1 MRSERFDFP
10 GGGGHRLAA
19 RLDLPD
25 GAPRAHALFAHCF
38 TCGKDVNAAARLA
51 AALAAEG
58 VATLRFDFTGLGG
71 SEGEFANTGFASN
84 VADLVA
90 AADRMR
96 TLGRAPAIL
105 IGHSLGGA
113 AVLAAAARVP
123 EARAVATIG
132 APFEVGHVL
141 QLFAARVPEVEARGE
156 AVVDL
161 AGRPFAIR
169 RSFVEEARAQ
179 EQAPRIAALG
189 RALLVMHAPADGVV
203 GVDNARAVF
212 EAARHPKSF
221 VALDGADHLL
231 SRREDAAYAARVLAA
246 WASRFLPASEAA
258 PAAPAVAAVEREE
271 GLVVVEETGA
281 GRFQQAV
288 TAGRHR
294 LLADE
299 PAPVGGLGSGPS
311 PYDLLLASLGACT
324 AMTIRLYAER
334 KGLGLRRVGVALRH
348 RKIHA
353 ADCAECE
360 TREGKLD
367 EIAREIALEGD
378 LAPEERARLL
388 EIADRCPVH
397 RTLRSEVRVLTTA
410 APAPGTPDASQ
421 AT

>member
-19 RLDLPD
+19 RPDLPD

-38 TCGKDVNAAARLA
+38 TCGKDVSAAARLA
-51 AALAAEG
+51 AALFAEG
-58 VATLRFDFTGLGG
+58 IATLRFDFTGLGG

-90 AADRMR
+90 AADHMR
-96 TLGRAPAIL
+96 AAGRSPSL
-105 IGHSLGGA
+105 LVGHSLGGA

-123 EARAVATIG
+123 ESRAVATIG

-141 QLFAARVPEVEARGE
+141 KQFAARVPEVEARGE

-169 RSFVEEARAQ
+169 RAFVEEARAQ

-203 GVDNARAVF
+203 GVENARAIF

-231 SRREDAAYAARVLAA
+231 SRREDAVYAARVLAA
-246 WASRFLPASEAA
+246 WASRFLPAAPEAA
-258 PAAPAVAAVEREE
+258 PGASAVAAAVEAEE

-288 TAGRHR
+288 MAGRHR

-299 PAPVGGLGSGPS
+299 PASVGGLGSGPS
-311 PYDLLLASLGACT
+311 PYDLLLAALGACT

-378 LAPEERARLL
+378 LGAEARARLL

-397 RTLRSEVRVLTTA
+397 RTLHSEVRVLTTA
-410 APAPGTPDASQ
+410 APGRDGDGAGP
-421 AT
+421 

>member
-1 MRSERFDFP
+1 
-10 GGGGHRLAA
+10 
-19 RLDLPD
+19 
-25 GAPRAHALFAHCF
+25 
-38 TCGKDVNAAARLA
+38 
-51 AALAAEG
+51 
-58 VATLRFDFTGLGG
+58 
-71 SEGEFANTGFASN
+71 
-84 VADLVA
+84 
-90 AADRMR
+90 
-96 TLGRAPAIL
+96 
-105 IGHSLGGA
+105 
-113 AVLAAAARVP
+113 VP
-123 EARAVATIG
+123 EAKAVATIG

-141 QLFAARVPEVEARGE
+141 KQFAARVPEVEARGE

-169 RSFVEEARAQ
+169 RAFVEEARAQ

-189 RALLVMHAPADGVV
+189 RALLVMHAPTDGVV
-203 GVDNARAVF
+203 GVDNARAIF

-231 SRREDAAYAARVLAA
+231 SRREDASYAARELAA
-246 WASRFLPASEAA
+246 WASRFLPAGPEAGPIA
-258 PAAPAVAAVEREE
+258 PAAEE
-271 GLVVVEETGA
+271 GLVLVEETGA

-378 LAPEERARLL
+378 LGAEARARLL

-410 APAPGTPDASQ
+410 APAPGTPNASQ